1 MVLLVEKRADGKYM
15 AVDAKLA
22 SPSAMGALLNPL
34 RWKIMNELAR
44 EPQYPSHLAD
54 KLKLSEQKV
63 FYHIN
68 LLKRAGLIEVEKR
81 EEKRGGVAKYF
92 VARQTAF
99 AIKMQDADKYAFEFS
114 GGLAESRA
122 GGALFLEKFITDNGS
137 FDGLMV
143 VGSPDPHGAGKARA
157 RDGHYSGDV
166 AMFIGSFLSIPNSGI
181 MTRIDTEL
189 RPEDKTRNLILIGGP
204 ITNLLVDELNDA
216 LPVRFDRQ
224 KNWDIHSEVSGT
236 TYPEEECGIIAK
248 LPNPFNMKADV
259 IVLAGKRWS
268 GTRAAIIGL
277 VNNFNEVAEGNK
289 HDRKIKARVVEGVD
303 LDGDG
308 RVDSVEFRE

>member
-1 MVLLVEKRADGKYM
+1 MVLLVEKGRDGKYT
-15 AVDAKLA
+15 AINARLA
-22 SPSAMGALLNPL
+22 SHEAMGALLNPL

-44 EPQYPSHLAD
+44 EPQYPSLLAE
-54 KLKLSEQKV
+54 KLKVSGQKV

-68 LLKRAGLIEVEKR
+68 QLRRAGLIEVEKR

-92 VARQTAF
+92 VARQMAF
-99 AIKMQDADKYAFEFS
+99 AIKMQDADKRAFEFS

-122 GGALFLEKFITDNGS
+122 GGARFLEKFITDNGS
-137 FDGLMV
+137 FDGLFV

-166 AMFIGSFLSIPNSGI
+166 ALFLGSFLSIPNDGI
-181 MTRIDTEL
+181 VTKIDTEL
-189 RPEDKTRNLILIGGP
+189 RPEDKTKNLILIGGP
-204 ITNLLVDELNDA
+204 ITNLLVNEINES
-216 LPVRFDRQ
+216 LPVRFDCQ
-224 KNWDIHSEVSGT
+224 KNWDIHSSVSGT

-248 LPNPFNMKADV
+248 VPNPFNPKADV
-259 IVLAGKRWS
+259 LVLAGKRWS

-277 VNNFNEVAEGNK
+277 VKHFGEIADGNK
-289 HDRKIKARVVEGVD
+289 HDPKIKARVVEGVD
-303 LDGDG
+303 VDGDG